1 MNEINQAIEA
11 LERCIAEPEAK
22 PWHDINIA
30 LAALRSLRPATHGE
44 IYDAWGQ
51 TKLPITMD
59 PRPFFEAGFRAGEQ
73 FARRRLLGD

>member
-30 LAALRSLRPATHGE
+30 LTALRSLPGPATE
-44 IYDAWGQ
+44 EEMFIC
-51 TKLPITMD
+51 I
-59 PRPFFEAGFRAGEQ
+59 AGKDGSNVARLEELAFRAAERRIFGE
-73 FARRRLLGD
+73 